1 MREYLVAV
9 PSEDAVVGLLESE
22 EIRVKVESQT
32 EFFRAGYR
40 YCLDIITG
48 YYLGGASAITL
59 VDCIVHESLE
69 MEAIKEMKAMKMPEC
84 DVIGNFP
91 YKSDECKGCGQ
102 TLTIENAWMTD
113 GCPCNS
119 PLGINNDNETRW
131 RLLMLL
137 QQREHHQ
144 LAALRKRVE
153 ELESA
158 LVGLYSAVTALM
170 EDSEGVS
177 GLHKN
182 GDIATWEDLTDGI
195 YGCWLGPHFQLAREV
210 LDKPRSPSTEQGG
223 PG

>member
-144 LAALRKRVE
+144 LAALRQRVE
-153 ELESA
+153 ELEGSSRRWLA
-158 LVGLYSAVTALM
+158 LVRSYQKSGIRVDEVRETADQLLEDFIHLYNEHLIDAF
-170 EDSEGVS
+170 
-177 GLHKN
+177 K
-182 GDIATWEDLTDGI
+182 
-195 YGCWLGPHFQLAREV
+195 
-210 LDKPRSPSTEQGG
+210 SPSTDQGG
-223 PG
+223 QG